1 MHKSLG
7 KDSKNKERSGKS
19 EPKKWKAFLIS
30 LLIFLLVP
38 LPFALYLGGTEWL
51 FNDKESV
58 PKEFWVSYVLGFV
71 VFIGR
76 LLWMQ
81 IKEWFHDDSK
91 NSKR

>member
-1 MHKSLG
+1 MHKSFG
-7 KDSKNKERSGKS
+7 KDSKNGRKS
-19 EPKKWKAFLIS
+19 SKNEPKKWKAFLIS

-51 FNDKESV
+51 FNDKDSV

-71 VFIGR
+71 VFIGG

-81 IKEWFHDDSK
+81 IKEWFHNDSK
-91 NSKR
+91 NSQR

>member
-7 KDSKNKERSGKS
+7 KDSKLGRKS
-19 EPKKWKAFLIS
+19 SKNEPKKWKAFLIS

-51 FNDKESV
+51 FNGEESV

-71 VFIGR
+71 VFIGG